1 MRKSR
6 ARKFN
11 NNMYDFDFSRSRF
24 PRLEDKRVGIS
35 KIILYPIFLYALDY
49 MSHFGLNKFWE
60 VSLFATT
67 DKINIFFLKYLW
79 MEWLR
84 RCLRSKENF
93 SKMLISALLEKVI
106 MQPLVYICLVLDF
119 FPFLECTVNELKNR
133 FTQIQ
138 YKTWRTYT

>member
-1 MRKSR
+1 
-6 ARKFN
+6 
-11 NNMYDFDFSRSRF
+11 
-24 PRLEDKRVGIS
+24 
-35 KIILYPIFLYALDY
+35 
-49 MSHFGLNKFWE
+49 
-60 VSLFATT
+60 
-67 DKINIFFLKYLW
+67 

-138 YKTWRTYT
+138 YKT